1 MTSGW
6 LVQIRLSNNG
16 CSGFSLSAQ
25 LLTTLLLVG
34 GLPALQAAAI
44 TAGLPLALVM
54 LAMCIGLFKGLDTIA
69 KQERL
74 AGTQDEDGLPDPRT
88 ARARP

>member
-1 MTSGW
+1 MTSGGRTDTSLKQRVFW
-6 LVQIRLSNNG
+6 LLIVGAI
-16 CSGFSLSAQ
+16 A
-25 LLTTLLLVG
+25 TTLLLVG
-34 GLPALQAAAI
+34 GLTALQAAAI

-54 LAMCIGLFKGLDTIA
+54 LAMCIGLFKGLDMIA

-74 AGTQDEDGLPDPRT
+74 AGTQDEDNLPDPRT